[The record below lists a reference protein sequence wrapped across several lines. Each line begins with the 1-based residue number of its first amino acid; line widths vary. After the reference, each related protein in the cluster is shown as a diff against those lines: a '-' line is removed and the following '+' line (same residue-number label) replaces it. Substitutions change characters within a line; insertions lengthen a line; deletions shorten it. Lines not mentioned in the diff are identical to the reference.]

1 MLRRLLKY
9 DFLSVWKSGWG
20 TLPAIF
26 GCTLVA
32 IIAAR
37 SIDFIYGNT
46 GSAIAGLII
55 MIFCLFGAMACVG
68 VLNVLAYMRFYKN
81 LFTDEGYLTFTL
93 PVKRSTLLI
102 SKMLN
107 IAIWSVGSLILLG
120 VCIAA
125 VAWLGAGDD
134 IFGDISY
141 IFGDIGFFFT
151 DAWDEMGA
159 WSVVY
164 ILEQLAFAIA
174 YCFFEISMVCFS
186 ISHGAA
192 TAKKSKF
199 FKTVGIYLLTS
210 LACSFVIPSYSVEGL
225 LGSSAMYERYEALSS
240 GGQMGAC
247 AVIQLVI
254 ILIHL
259 AVGLVLYFMTL
270 DKISRRLNL
279 E

>member
-46 GSAIAGLII
+46 GRSIAGLII
-55 MIFCLFGAMACVG
+55 MIFCLFGAMACLG

-125 VAWLGAGDD
+125 VEWLGAGEDV
-134 IFGDISY
+134 
-141 IFGDIGFFFT
+141 FGDIGSFFT

-174 YCFFEISMVCFS
+174 YCFFRISMVCFS

-199 FKTVGIYLLTS
+199 FKTVGIYLLTG

-225 LGSSAMYERYEALSS
+225 LGSRAMFERYEALSS

-254 ILIHL
+254 ILIYL